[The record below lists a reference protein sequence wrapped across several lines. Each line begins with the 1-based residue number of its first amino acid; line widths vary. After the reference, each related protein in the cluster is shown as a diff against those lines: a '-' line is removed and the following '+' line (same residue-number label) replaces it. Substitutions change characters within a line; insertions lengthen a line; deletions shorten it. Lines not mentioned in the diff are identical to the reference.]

1 MPFCDVGEYASDV
14 DGAGI
19 DMKTGLEEG
28 CSVQLYYQL
37 FGHGPTKVLLIP
49 GVAATYEAWGPQL
62 LALCGTV
69 ESNEEETK
77 RRSGRRDF
85 MPHCVHDDDAITEL
99 ARRRKSSEC
108 ETATACG
115 NGVQVCGGSFDGAF
129 DDENRAAA
137 AAAASSGTGVQ
148 VCAFDNRGV
157 GRSSAPKRK
166 KSYTTLTM
174 AKDALA
180 LMDHLGW
187 NNTHVVGHSMGG
199 MIACKLGA
207 IAPERVVSLALISTT
222 GGGYECLPK
231 IDKTMISI
239 AWRFLRAKT
248 PEERAHVDL
257 DTHYTKEYLDTLV
270 DEEYRRAILYREYV
284 KNLSS
289 AGMQPKHGLDGQ
301 FNACWYHH
309 VKSHEIDRIRSAG
322 ISVAVIHGRGDIV
335 AQIQHAQKLANK
347 LHPVASMTEL
357 TGGHMV
363 THQNAHEV
371 NKVLLE
377 LIRSERVHVHTPYNC
392 NSKVLHDVHK
402 TPWHKHHKQGWRQ
415 WLCWICSCC
424 G

>member
-49 GVAATYEAWGPQL
+49 GVCVAFLLFSPVKVNKIIIITVCFISFSISIRLPPAAAGKLSSRTSIRWSLLVLYFTETKSISNKAKESILMDATSIITEIFFAYGGVGGSKDFETQTNRQTQWIDLWTCCCCCFCTGVAATYEAWGPQL

-108 ETATACG
+108 ETATAYG

-129 DDENRAAA
+129 DDENRAA

-166 KSYTTLTM
+166 KSYT
-174 AKDALA
+174 
-180 LMDHLGW
+180 
-187 NNTHVVGHSMGG
+187 
-199 MIACKLGA
+199 
-207 IAPERVVSLALISTT
+207 
-222 GGGYECLPK
+222 
-231 IDKTMISI
+231 
-239 AWRFLRAKT
+239 
-248 PEERAHVDL
+248 
-257 DTHYTKEYLDTLV
+257 
-270 DEEYRRAILYREYV
+270 
-284 KNLSS
+284 
-289 AGMQPKHGLDGQ
+289 
-301 FNACWYHH
+301 
-309 VKSHEIDRIRSAG
+309 
-322 ISVAVIHGRGDIV
+322 
-335 AQIQHAQKLANK
+335 
-347 LHPVASMTEL
+347 
-357 TGGHMV
+357 
-363 THQNAHEV
+363 
-371 NKVLLE
+371 
-377 LIRSERVHVHTPYNC
+377 
-392 NSKVLHDVHK
+392 
-402 TPWHKHHKQGWRQ
+402 
-415 WLCWICSCC
+415 
-424 G
+424 

>member
-1 MPFCDVGEYASDV
+1 LWALERDRDFTSKIFFCCVVSRGDKKFSLEKFSCEDLVICIYLRSFLLCLLQHLTSEEATSETMPFCDVGEYASDV

-166 KSYTTLTM
+166 KSYT
-174 AKDALA
+174 
-180 LMDHLGW
+180 
-187 NNTHVVGHSMGG
+187 
-199 MIACKLGA
+199 
-207 IAPERVVSLALISTT
+207 
-222 GGGYECLPK
+222 
-231 IDKTMISI
+231 
-239 AWRFLRAKT
+239 
-248 PEERAHVDL
+248 
-257 DTHYTKEYLDTLV
+257 
-270 DEEYRRAILYREYV
+270 
-284 KNLSS
+284 
-289 AGMQPKHGLDGQ
+289 
-301 FNACWYHH
+301 
-309 VKSHEIDRIRSAG
+309 
-322 ISVAVIHGRGDIV
+322 
-335 AQIQHAQKLANK
+335 
-347 LHPVASMTEL
+347 
-357 TGGHMV
+357 
-363 THQNAHEV
+363 
-371 NKVLLE
+371 
-377 LIRSERVHVHTPYNC
+377 
-392 NSKVLHDVHK
+392 
-402 TPWHKHHKQGWRQ
+402 
-415 WLCWICSCC
+415 
-424 G
+424 

>member
-1 MPFCDVGEYASDV
+1 MPFCDVGEYTSDV

-37 FGHGPTKVLLIP
+37 FGHGTTKVLLIS
-49 GVAATYEAWGPQL
+49 GVSATYEAWGPQL

-69 ESNEEETK
+69 ESNEEEETK
-77 RRSGRRDF
+77 RRSRRRDF
-85 MPHCVHDDDAITEL
+85 MPH
-99 ARRRKSSEC
+99 S
-108 ETATACG
+108 
-115 NGVQVCGGSFDGAF
+115 
-129 DDENRAAA
+129 
-137 AAAASSGTGVQ
+137 AASSGTGVQ

-284 KNLSS
+284 KNLSGT
-289 AGMQPKHGLDGQ
+289 GMQPKHGLDGQ

-377 LIRSERVHVHTPYNC
+377 LIRSERVHVHTPYYC
-392 NSKVLHDVHK
+392 NSKVLHDMHK

-415 WLCWICSCC
+415 WLCWIFSCC

>member
-1 MPFCDVGEYASDV
+1 MPFCDVGEYTSDV

-37 FGHGPTKVLLIP
+37 FGHGTTKVLLIP
-49 GVAATYEAWGPQL
+49 GVSATYEAWGPQL

-69 ESNEEETK
+69 ESNEEEETK
-77 RRSGRRDF
+77 RRSRRRDF
-85 MPHCVHDDDAITEL
+85 MPH
-99 ARRRKSSEC
+99 S
-108 ETATACG
+108 
-115 NGVQVCGGSFDGAF
+115 
-129 DDENRAAA
+129 
-137 AAAASSGTGVQ
+137 SSGTGVQ

-187 NNTHVVGHSMGG
+187 NNAHVVGHSMGG

-289 AGMQPKHGLDGQ
+289 TGMQPKHGLDGQ

-377 LIRSERVHVHTPYNC
+377 LITSERVHVHTPYNC
-392 NSKVLHDVHK
+392 NSKVLHDVHSLEI
-402 TPWHKHHKQGWRQ
+402 WQKHNGTSITNKDGESGFVGSVAAVVEGIDKLFPDWFSLLHVFPTLYWPLSWAKYYFSLQRTHY
-415 WLCWICSCC
+415 LFICTHQ
-424 G
+424 